1 MKRFFFISALFH
13 GTLLLILFSWEIPQ
27 ADRMLLRNRIEVFLV
42 EKMEEKIEEKKLQ
55 GASPPLLKKEF
66 KRDFTE
72 KKEIEGARQIT
83 PTKPEEKKEQPK
95 QERLET
101 NQIKAD
107 EERTKIEDKAP
118 AEEWNL
124 KAKGED
130 ERIIQ
135 AKLTHQI
142 IEDGIA
148 KELANS
154 AGTPQISL
162 ARGNPGPAFI
172 AFPESEMEREGR
184 QGGRGEKGVASGKGE
199 GGPIQVSSIRSPP
212 QEGNS
217 ILLEIMRR
225 IEGAKRYPKA
235 ARKMHIEG
243 KATVRFKIKPDGK
256 VDSVEVVESSGS
268 DILDQASLE
277 TVQRAVPLPFKEGWL
292 KVGIVF
298 KIL

>member
-27 ADRMLLRNRIEVFLV
+27 ADRMPLRNRIEVFLV

-55 GASPPLLKKEF
+55 GAIPVVLKKAF
-66 KRDFTE
+66 KQDLTE

-83 PTKPEEKKEQPK
+83 PTNLEERKEQPK

-101 NQIKAD
+101 NQIKAS
-107 EERTKIEDKAP
+107 EERTKIEEKAP
-118 AEEWNL
+118 AEEGNL
-124 KAKGED
+124 KANGED

-135 AKLTHQI
+135 AKLTPQI
-142 IEDGIA
+142 IEEGIT
-148 KELANS
+148 KELATP
-154 AGTPQISL
+154 AGRPQISV
-162 ARGNPGPAFI
+162 AKGNAGSAFISFPGP
-172 AFPESEMEREGR
+172 EMRREGI
-184 QGGRGEKGVASGKGE
+184 QGGRGEKDDPFGKGGGDATQLSKIRTSPKE
-199 GGPIQVSSIRSPP
+199 GD
-212 QEGNS
+212 S

-243 KATVRFKIKPDGK
+243 RATVRFKIKPDGK